1 MSRPRPGTWRAFEI
15 VLPHVAPAG
24 LPGSL
29 PPYQGQGSK
38 GQSGLWPGE
47 SHAPRGRQGEKPKN
61 LSHFFQEEHT
71 PEGADGTSCDVSP
84 RSHFVNFPSLFTT
97 SSRGFRCQSSSGRCR
112 QKLNIERHLLMVKCV
127 GPALGE
133 GASAPAKFSNFT
145 SSPVPLHA
153 IMQTTMLVS
162 FPRRKP
168 PRGEGV
174 PLNKACLFSMGLA
187 WLVAS
192 AITFYTPPPP
202 HPALL
207 RELGIEVLLM
217 SLYK

>member
-1 MSRPRPGTWRAFEI
+1 MWPLLDFLSPRPPIRTGFHRALWSLAHESR
-15 VLPHVAPAG
+15 APGARWG
-24 LPGSL
+24 G
-29 PPYQGQGSK
+29 GQ
-38 GQSGLWPGE
+38 L
-47 SHAPRGRQGEKPKN
+47 KN
-61 LSHFFQEEHT
+61 LSSFFQEEHT

-97 SSRGFRCQSSSGRCR
+97 SSWGFQCQSLSGWCR

-133 GASAPAKFSNFT
+133 GASAPAKFSNLT

-153 IMQTTMLVS
+153 IMQKTMLVS
-162 FPRRKP
+162 FPQRKP

-174 PLNKACLFSMGLA
+174 TPSKVCWPSPGWSPLLSLFTL
-187 WLVAS
+187 
-192 AITFYTPPPP
+192 T
-202 HPALL
+202 ALL
-207 RELGIEVLLM
+207 RGLGLEVLLM

>member
-1 MSRPRPGTWRAFEI
+1 MWLPLDFPGPHPLSGPGFQRA
-15 VLPHVAPAG
+15 VC
-24 LPGSL
+24 
-29 PPYQGQGSK
+29 
-38 GQSGLWPGE
+38 LWPGE
-47 SHAPRGRQGEKPKN
+47 SHAPRGRQGEKLKN

-97 SSRGFRCQSSSGRCR
+97 SSRGFQCQSSSGRCR

-133 GASAPAKFSNFT
+133 GASAPAKFSNLT

-168 PRGEGV
+168 PRGEGMAL
-174 PLNKACLFSMGLA
+174 P

-192 AITFYTPPPP
+192 AITFYPPSPSERAGHRGVADVTLQMRTLSP
-202 HPALL
+202 KEAEGLAQHHHGAEL
-207 RELGIEVLLM
+207 RQKLRV
-217 SLYK
+217 SH